1 MLLGK
6 HVTLDCF
13 FSFLRA
19 ERDVD
24 NNKYVS
30 CREIAAPHGHMNP
43 DADPG
48 RSRSFTHTA
57 INVVVQQRGG
67 YEKPSAE
74 GALVFAAGADN
85 DTTECITEEV
95 HKLLQ

>member
-1 MLLGK
+1 
-6 HVTLDCF
+6 
-13 FSFLRA
+13 
-19 ERDVD
+19 
-24 NNKYVS
+24 
-30 CREIAAPHGHMNP
+30 MNP

-57 INVVVQQRGG
+57 INVVVQQAGG
-67 YEKPSAE
+67 FEKPSAE

-85 DTTECITEEV
+85 DTECVTEEV